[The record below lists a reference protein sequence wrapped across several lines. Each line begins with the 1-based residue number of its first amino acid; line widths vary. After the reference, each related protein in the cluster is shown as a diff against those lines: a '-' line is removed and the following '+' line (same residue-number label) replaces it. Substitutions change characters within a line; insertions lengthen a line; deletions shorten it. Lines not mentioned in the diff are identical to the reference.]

1 LMHFTT
7 DTGVFRQAQ
16 HCRRLRFYALHLA
29 KSLHQQHRLLLLVA
43 ATAEDPRDSSSS
55 GRAHLCQR

>member
-1 LMHFTT
+1 MHFTT
-7 DTGVFRQAQ
+7 DAGVFRQAQ
-16 HCRRLRFYALHLA
+16 HCRRLRFYALHLTEG
-29 KSLHQQHRLLLLVA
+29 LRQQYCVLLLVA

>member
-1 LMHFTT
+1 MHFTT

-43 ATAEDPRDSSSS
+43 ATAEDPRDS
-55 GRAHLCQR
+55 